1 MTSEICNA
9 LFRYFEALYDLN
21 RDLIM
26 LCGADVLDNS
36 GQYDKCVER
45 VVRTIPE
52 LIPYGGNR
60 AIDEYV
66 IIEGDGLLEFS
77 NEIPFL
83 RKEYEDIL
91 GNNYLALSN
100 IKKVRNKLEHK
111 MHAVKFAG
119 ASSGSINLFDI
130 TYEINNDK
138 ITLEANEL
146 IKLVKQINELFTKI
160 QSLVDKYA
168 FDNEKSGY
176 AYYER
181 LLRYSFIFFICSLIV
196 RPLQLMLELVNRIL
210 CVILCSARR
219 RWYSACWYCQPW
231 SE

>member
-45 VVRTIPE
+45 VVKTIPE
-52 LIPYGGNR
+52 LIPYGGNK
-60 AIDEYV
+60 ATDEYV

-83 RKEYEDIL
+83 RKEYENIL

-111 MHAVKFAG
+111 MHAVKFYR
-119 ASSGSINLFDI
+119 ASSGSLEMFTIS
-130 TYEINNDK
+130 YKVNDVE
-138 ITLEANEL
+138 ITLAAIDM
-146 IKLVKQINELFTKI
+146 IKLVKQINDLFSKI
-160 QSLVDKYA
+160 QFLIDEFAFKQENCLDMISAILINCMIVIYLEHLERHYSLFNDNKYEI
-168 FDNEKSGY
+168 F
-176 AYYER
+176 ER
-181 LLRYSFIFFICSLIV
+181 KKH
-196 RPLQLMLELVNRIL
+196 
-210 CVILCSARR
+210 
-219 RWYSACWYCQPW
+219 
-231 SE
+231 

>member
-45 VVRTIPE
+45 VVKTIPE
-52 LIPYGGNR
+52 LIPYGGNK
-60 AIDEYV
+60 ATDEYV

-83 RKEYEDIL
+83 RKEYESIL

-111 MHAVKFAG
+111 MHAVKFYR
-119 ASSGSINLFDI
+119 ASSGSLEMFTIS
-130 TYEINNDK
+130 YKVNDVE
-138 ITLEANEL
+138 ITLAAIDM
-146 IKLVKQINELFTKI
+146 IKLVKQINDLFSKI
-160 QSLVDKYA
+160 QFLIDEFA
-168 FDNEKSGY
+168 FKQGKEDYS
-176 AYYER
+176 YYR
-181 LLRYSFIFFICSLIV
+181 KLLRYDFCNFNKLYDSDLLRTFGKTLFPF
-196 RPLQLMLELVNRIL
+196 
-210 CVILCSARR
+210 
-219 RWYSACWYCQPW
+219 
-231 SE
+231 